1 MKKIILL
8 AIFVLFFI
16 DYAFSQQKGILQEGY
31 HMPGAGYYAPS
42 QNQQSVTGTRS
53 QTNNIQIKETKD
65 GISVHQ
71 TQTYVETTDVNK
83 YAKVKK
89 DLQFESQNLKS
100 KYDTCVY
107 RKEQNCQQYYR
118 RMIQIQDQ
126 LTAIELIEKQ

>member
-1 MKKIILL
+1 
-8 AIFVLFFI
+8 
-16 DYAFSQQKGILQEGY
+16 
-31 HMPGAGYYAPS
+31 MPGAGYYAPS

-89 DLQFESQNLKS
+89 SYNLSHKIL
-100 KYDTCVY
+100 
-107 RKEQNCQQYYR
+107 RAN
-118 RMIQIQDQ
+118 MIHAY
-126 LTAIELIEKQ
+126 TEKNKIANNITGE